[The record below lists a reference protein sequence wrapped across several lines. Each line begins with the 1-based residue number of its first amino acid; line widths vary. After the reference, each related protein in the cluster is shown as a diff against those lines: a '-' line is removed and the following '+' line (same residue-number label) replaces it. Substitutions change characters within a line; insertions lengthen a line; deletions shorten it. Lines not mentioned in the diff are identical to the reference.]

1 MSANNVSHN
10 SFPLDPAGRRPPLEV
25 DTPFGPT
32 PVDGEILL
40 ANVARF
46 GRILRRAGMDVDS
59 GQIATFARALTL
71 LGFDRRGDVRAA
83 GRAIFVRRREDG
95 RLYEAAFDL
104 FWRRRVGPSGMSE
117 RLPRLRQDQRRE
129 QPADPADPEDSDA
142 GDEELVAAVRPGA
155 ASLTE
160 ELRTA
165 DFSGLTPDEARDAQ
179 AMIEA
184 LRPRLPMRRARRSRS
199 ARSGHRPAARAMLR
213 HALGTGGEALR
224 WRWLRRTERP
234 RPIVLVCD
242 ISGSMERY
250 SRFMLRFA
258 HALQRSG
265 APLEVFV
272 FGTRLTRIT
281 RQLRIRS
288 PDAALRRVAEKVV
301 DWSGGTRIGESLHE
315 LNRRWVRRTIRSGAI
330 VLLVSDGWE
339 RGDPALLAREMGTL
353 RRSCHRL
360 LWIDPL
366 AARAGFEP
374 TTVGLQ
380 AALPFIDELVPA
392 ASVAS
397 LEELAARLGK
407 L

>member
-1 MSANNVSHN
+1 VQDLI
-10 SFPLDPAGRRPPLEV
+10 PLGPLQADTAVGPVGVRGEV
-25 DTPFGPT
+25 
-32 PVDGEILL
+32 LL

-46 GRILRRAGMDVDS
+46 GRLLRRAGLGADS
-59 GQIATFARALTL
+59 GQTATFLQALAL
-71 LGFDRRGDVRAA
+71 LGFERRADVRAA
-83 GRAIFVRRREDG
+83 GRAIFVRRREDV

-104 FWRRRVGPSGMSE
+104 FWRRRSGSGVSD
-117 RLPRLRQDQRRE
+117 RLPRMRQVTRRE
-129 QPADPADPEDSDA
+129 RPADPADPNADA
-142 GDEELVAAVRPGA
+142 AEQARLVPAVRPGA
-155 ASLTE
+155 ASALT

-165 DFSGLTPDEARDAQ
+165 DFGSLTADEARDAQ

-199 ARSGHRPAARAMLR
+199 GRSGHRPAARVMLR
-213 HALGTGGEALR
+213 RAMSTGGEALR

-258 HALQRSG
+258 HALQQSG

-281 RQLRIRS
+281 RQLRLRS
-288 PDAALRRVAEKVV
+288 PEAALRRVAEKVV

-315 LNRRWVRRTIRSGAI
+315 LNRSWVRRTVRSSAV

-339 RGDPALLAREMGTL
+339 RGDPALLAREMATL

-366 AARAGFEP
+366 AARPGFEP
-374 TTVGLQ
+374 STVGLR
-380 AALPFIDELVPA
+380 AALPHVDELVPA
-392 ASVAS
+392 ASVAT
-397 LEELAARLGK
+397 LEELAGRLMT